1 MRLREA
7 RDRLREGLGTL
18 PEITRRLEEAAP
30 VAVAEAAPQWSLA
43 LHHEEPPGVAIRHH
57 LPLGPAEK
65 PTAPRLADIVAE
77 AAQAPLSQVL
87 EPLGLDALTVADDE
101 TFLDRLDRQRNLPD
115 YLKAGLP
122 ALS

>member
-1 MRLREA
+1 M
-7 RDRLREGLGTL
+7 GTL

-65 PTAPRLADIVAE
+65 PTAPRLADIVA
-77 AAQAPLSQVL
+77 
-87 EPLGLDALTVADDE
+87 
-101 TFLDRLDRQRNLPD
+101 
-115 YLKAGLP
+115 
-122 ALS
+122 